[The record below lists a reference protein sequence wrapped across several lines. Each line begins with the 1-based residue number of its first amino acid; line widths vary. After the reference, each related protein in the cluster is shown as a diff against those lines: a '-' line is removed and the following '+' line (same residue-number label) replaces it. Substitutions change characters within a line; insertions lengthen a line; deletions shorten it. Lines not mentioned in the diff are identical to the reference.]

1 MFFPELITGAI
12 LIITGVLVKLFPDLI
27 AGYNTLS
34 EAQKKK
40 VNIDGLSTMMKNY
53 LIFLGILVVV
63 FGIVSKQIGMKQ
75 QYSIIITSLIIVLVV
90 FLMIN
95 KAQKFYKL

>member
-90 FLMIN
+90 FLMIS